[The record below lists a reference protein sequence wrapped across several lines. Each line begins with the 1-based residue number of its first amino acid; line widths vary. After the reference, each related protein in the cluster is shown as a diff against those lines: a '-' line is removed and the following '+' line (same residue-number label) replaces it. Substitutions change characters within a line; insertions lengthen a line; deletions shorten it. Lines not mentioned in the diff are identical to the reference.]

1 MKIHIL
7 ISTLLLATLGF
18 GQTPKQGLKIL
29 LKEKTK
35 GDTEIR
41 VKNTKVLITLND
53 SIKHSVTTDQQGIVD
68 IETATGKYSVSI
80 SRDSCQTTTMTGINV
95 GENKRSYMT
104 FELTCPRYINSLSK
118 KELKQLGY
126 KRVDSKQK

>member
-1 MKIHIL
+1 MKIYSL
-7 ISTLLLATLGF
+7 ISIILLATSGF

-41 VKNTKVLITLND
+41 VKNTKVIITLND
-53 SIKHSVTTDQQGIVD
+53 SIKYNVKTDQQGIVD
-68 IETATGKYSVSI
+68 IETATGKYSVSV
-80 SRDSCQTTTMTGINV
+80 SRDSCLTKTMSGINV
-95 GENKRSYMT
+95 GENKRAYMT

-126 KRVDSKQK
+126 TRVDAKQK